1 MDYQDTML
9 PLANFLPKELS
20 PAEKDAGVLGMTQY
34 GSHATQFAS
43 RETASQLHT
52 QTETSHSAEFP
63 GFVKIWSYELSNI

>member
-34 GSHATQFAS
+34 ASHATQFAS
-43 RETASQLHT
+43 RETASQLPT
-52 QTETSHSAEFP
+52 QTGTSPSAEFP
-63 GFVKIWSYELSNI
+63 GFVNIWSYELSNI